1 MTTSATRTLSLAL
14 IAVACALSA
23 VPASAVTKKKAAAA
37 AEAAPAPAVLA
48 DLSPEQIDSA
58 GRVLVGAQ
66 QCEFGQK
73 VDLSPADKPGYFH
86 LNFNKRQYT
95 MAPEPTTTGAVRLED
110 KHTGVVWIQIANKS
124 MLMNAKAGQ
133 RMVDECVHPD
143 QKKPQQSAEAG
154 APASR

>member
-1 MTTSATRTLSLAL
+1 MTTSASRTLSLAL
-14 IAVACALSA
+14 IAAACALSA
-23 VPASAVTKKKAAAA
+23 VPASAVTKKKAAEAA
-37 AEAAPAPAVLA
+37 PAPAPAVLA

-73 VDLSPADKPGYFH
+73 VDLTPADKPGYFH
-86 LNFNKRQYT
+86 LSFNKRQYT

-143 QKKPQQSAEAG
+143 QKKPQQSAEAS